1 MRVCWWR
8 VAETRRGV
16 GNMNE
21 KQKENTSKLL
31 YKFTEL
37 TYTGIV
43 VANLIPGKEFNKLS
57 LLIGIGL
64 GLICYLLALW
74 LNRKDVQNG

>member
-1 MRVCWWR
+1 MR
-8 VAETRRGV
+8 TSL
-16 GNMNE
+16 NMND
-21 KQKENTSKLL
+21 KQKENTIKLL

-57 LLIGIGL
+57 LLIGMGL

-74 LNRKDVQNG
+74 LSRKDEENG

>member
-1 MRVCWWR
+1 MRPR
-8 VAETRRGV
+8 NPK
-16 GNMNE
+16 NMND
-21 KQKENTSKLL
+21 KQKENTIKLL

-57 LLIGIGL
+57 LLIGMGL

-74 LNRKDVQNG
+74 LSRKDGENG